1 MRKKLQC
8 AKALMMVGLWF
19 IVWPGGLLLAKDLSG
34 LTKGKK
40 YHPKMESILGMLAD
54 KYSQG
59 RGVARE
65 FAYQRKIPFQDDQ
78 VTVIL
83 VPPLGMNASAIDE
96 GSLSLYGATVEAVSR
111 HLIRARIPI
120 SRLVEIAENVAG
132 VSYIRLSLT
141 PLPGSVI
148 SEGVALTNAVGYHS
162 AGYEGQNTKV
172 AVIDLGFNELEMVQN
187 AGELPSNVIT
197 KDFTGTGLTTGS
209 NHGTKIAEIV
219 YDMAPRAQ
227 LSFIKIADE
236 VDLENAKDYCITEG
250 EDIINHSWGWP
261 NTNFTDGT
269 GLICDIANDAQSHN
283 ILWAN
288 AAGNAAREHYQD
300 FFTDVNSDSW
310 HEFAPGDETNPI
322 QVLGDD
328 ITIFLTWDAWPTTK
342 QDYDLYLYDSDF
354 NLVASSTNAQTGT
367 QPPTEKVVYTPSY
380 YGTYNIMIHKFS
392 ATGNEEL
399 KLFTFNCDLQYHTP
413 AYSLWPPADA
423 TGVMSAGAID
433 QANWETGPQ
442 ESYSSQGPTN
452 DGRVKPDISGP
463 DGVSRYAGG
472 SVGRGYGTSYAA
484 PHVAGAASLL
494 LSRYPTYTADQLQLT
509 LENWA
514 VDMGTPGKDDIYG
527 YGRLM
532 LEFIP
537 GAPPSLSWTGEP
549 NYTSD
554 GLDPEIGTSS
564 TNFTYRVKYSDED
577 NDPPASGFPKVHILK
592 GGSEISGSPFTMGEV
607 DSGDITY
614 SDGKLYTYTKNELI
628 LGTDYDY
635 RFEAEDVHGSQAT
648 GDPINVV
655 DGPDI
660 SEEIPVLEV
669 DPASLAFGEVKVPQ
683 TKTMTFRAYNTGT
696 EKLSGTISD
705 DRDWITVDPTSL
717 TENDN
722 NISVTVDTGIMDAE
736 RWKEYSGTVTVT
748 SNGGTKTVGVSV
760 TPTCVKVYPN
770 PFNPGYS
777 RLTFW
782 GSGVPHATI
791 KIYTV
796 SGELVKSLH
805 EINGEYKIYWDGE
818 NEEGKPVVAGI
829 YLFVANNAEGRDTG
843 KFMVIRKP

>member
-1 MRKKLQC
+1 
-8 AKALMMVGLWF
+8 
-19 IVWPGGLLLAKDLSG
+19 
-34 LTKGKK
+34 
-40 YHPKMESILGMLAD
+40 MESVLGMLVE
-54 KYSQG
+54 KHSQD
-59 RGVARE
+59 RALARE

-83 VPPLGMNASAIDE
+83 VPPPGMNALAIDE
-96 GSLSLYGATVEAVSR
+96 GSLSRYGGTVEVVSR
-111 HLIRARIPI
+111 HLLKAKIPI
-120 SRLVEIAENVAG
+120 SKLVEIADEVDG
-132 VSYIRLSLT
+132 ISYIRLPLT
-141 PLPGSVI
+141 PLPASVT
-148 SEGVALTNAVGYHS
+148 SEGVALTNAVNYHS
-162 AGYEGQNTKV
+162 AGYEGQDTKV
-172 AVIDLGFNELEMVQN
+172 AVIDLGFNELETVQN
-187 AGELPSNVIT
+187 IGELPSNIAT
-197 KDFTGTGLTTGS
+197 KDFTETGLTTGS
-209 NHGTKIAEIV
+209 NHGTKVAQIV
-219 YDMAPRAQ
+219 YDMAPQAQ
-227 LSFIKIADE
+227 LSFIKVADE

-250 EDIINHSWGWP
+250 EDIINHCWGWP

-269 GLICDIANDAQSHN
+269 GLICDIANDAQFHN
-283 ILWAN
+283 ILWVN
-288 AAGNAAREHYQD
+288 AAGNATREHYQD
-300 FFTDVNSDSW
+300 FFTDVDGDSW
-310 HEFAPGDETNPI
+310 HEFTSEDETNPI
-322 QVLGDD
+322 QIFGDD

-367 QPPTEKVVYTPSY
+367 QPPTEKVVYTSSNSD
-380 YGTYNIMIHKFS
+380 TYNIMIYKFS

-399 KLFTFNCDLQYHTP
+399 KLFTFNCDLQYYTP
-413 AYSLWPPADA
+413 AHSLWPPADA
-423 TGVMSAGAID
+423 DGVMSAGAID

-463 DGVSRYAGG
+463 DGVSRYADG
-472 SVGRGYGTSYAA
+472 SIGTGYGTSYAA

-494 LSRYPTYTADQLQLT
+494 LSRYPAYTADQLQST

-514 VDMGTPGKDDIYG
+514 VDMGTTGKDDIYG

-537 GAPPSLSWTGEP
+537 SAPPTLSWTGEP

-554 GLDPEIGTSS
+554 GLDPETGTSS

-592 GGSEISGSPFTMGEV
+592 GDSEISGSPFIMDEV
-607 DSGDITY
+607 DSGDTTY
-614 SDGKLYTYTKNELI
+614 SDGKLYTYIKTELT
-628 LGTDYDY
+628 LGTDYGY
-635 RFEAEDVHGSQAT
+635 RFEAEDINGNQAT
-648 GDPINVV
+648 GDPTNVV

-669 DPASLAFGEVKVPQ
+669 DPTSLAFGEVKVPQ

-696 EKLSGTISD
+696 GKLSGTISD
-705 DRDWITVDPTSL
+705 DRDWITVNPTSL

-722 NISVTVDTGIMDAE
+722 TISVTVDTGIMDAE

-748 SNGGTKTVGVSV
+748 SNGGTENVDVSV

-770 PFNPGYS
+770 PFNPGCS

-805 EINGEYKIYWDGE
+805 EINGEYKIYWDGK
-818 NEEGKPVVAGI
+818 NEEGEPVVAGI
-829 YLFVANNAEGRDTG
+829 YLFVANNPEGRDTG
-843 KFMVIRKP
+843 KFMIIRKP